1 LRLYREADKRLRSAE
16 KKLAKQ
22 QETAKQTQIDDSNMI
37 LQRYEYLLKE
47 EEMTM
52 TQEEIQKNSTETLQQ
67 VLEWYNAYVELSPQ
81 EQKRQNEI
89 RALET
94 AKDLDQ
100 FRTWLKSEERKQ
112 FDKDY
117 AERHETTDRNSPK
130 TVNDNISAS

>member
-1 LRLYREADKRLRSAE
+1 LRMYREADKRLKSAE

-22 QETAKQTQIDDSNMI
+22 QETGKLTQIDDLNMI
-37 LQRYEYLLKE
+37 LQNYEYLIKE
-47 EEMTM
+47 EEMSM
-52 TQEEIQKNSTETLQQ
+52 TQEEIQKNITETLQQ

-89 RALET
+89 TALET
-94 AKDLDQ
+94 AKGLDK

-117 AERHETTDRNSPK
+117 AEKQKTADRNLPK

>member
-1 LRLYREADKRLRSAE
+1 LRLYREADKRLKSAE

-22 QETAKQTQIDDSNMI
+22 QETGKLTQIDDLNMI
-37 LQRYEYLLKE
+37 LQSYEYILKQE
-47 EEMTM
+47 ELTM

-67 VLEWYNAYVELSPQ
+67 VLEWYTLYVELSPQ

-117 AERHETTDRNSPK
+117 AERNKTTDSNLPK